1 MSAVTYHGE
10 YGSLV
15 DSEGHRYIE
24 HGGYT
29 FTEGKST
36 NVTDKGD
43 LLKLAQNRF
52 FKAPD
57 SDKEDVEQGKDE
69 AELAETETLRAYL
82 KAENVPSHHKMNLAT
97 LKKLKDEH
105 ERAKADAAAEH

>member
-10 YGSLV
+10 YGDLV
-15 DSEGHRYIE
+15 DGEGHRYIE
-24 HGGYT
+24 HQGYV

-43 LLKLAQNRF
+43 LRKLAQNRF

-57 SDKEDVEQGKDE
+57 SDKEEVEQGKDE
-69 AELAETETLRAYL
+69 AELAEIETLRGYL
-82 KAENVPSHHKMNLAT
+82 KAENVPSHHRMNLDT
-97 LKKLKDEH
+97 LQKLKDDH
-105 ERAKADAAAEH
+105 VKAKADAAAEV